1 MAERYHFFR
10 FLSSIFSFHDN
21 GLCPCYLLVGKEDP
35 ASNFPATSFRY
46 WRMGR
51 CWGTG
56 LFALA
61 ASDTVSGFSMFQ
73 RKIMIVYI
81 LAGKA
86 SGGPGNIVVQG
97 KILRDGDLFW
107 TSVGAVRTS
116 GTGNRRIFLDDLLHL
131 IDDFLFFL

>member
-1 MAERYHFFR
+1 M
-10 FLSSIFSFHDN
+10 LSSRGEGRPCLKFSRHILQILAD
-21 GLCPCYLLVGKEDP
+21 GQML
-35 ASNFPATSFRY
+35 
-46 WRMGR
+46 
-51 CWGTG
+51 GTG

-73 RKIMIVYI
+73 GKIMIVYI